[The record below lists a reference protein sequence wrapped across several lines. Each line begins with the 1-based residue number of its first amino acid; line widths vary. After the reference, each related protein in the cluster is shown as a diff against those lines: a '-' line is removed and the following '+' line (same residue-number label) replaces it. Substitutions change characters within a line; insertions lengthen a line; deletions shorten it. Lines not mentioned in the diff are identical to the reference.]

1 MDSITSAVENLHKL
15 SERVG
20 VIDMNAIELCL
31 SYLIET
37 CSALEDEIRAVNRSL
52 QEANDAIYELRN
64 PA

>member
-37 CSALEDEIRAVNRSL
+37 CSELEHRVR
-52 QEANDAIYELRN
+52 ELERN
-64 PA
+64 QTIDSDKLHEHLHHR